1 MIAILSRRKVGV
13 GLMAVLA
20 IAGCAV
26 ELQNTQAA
34 RDMEKASRP
43 PGSIY
48 TGWRIFQEK
57 CARCH
62 GSDASGT
69 PGAPDLL
76 PIVRHLGPRR
86 FVSLVLTRYDWSM
99 SAQAGGAEGAARDA
113 WIESLVRR
121 EQGVLQMP
129 AWQGEPVVNAH
140 IVDLYAYLTAR
151 AEGVQGTGRPPRP

>member
-1 MIAILSRRKVGV
+1 MIAIISPLRVVV
-13 GLMAVLA
+13 GLAAMMV

-26 ELQNTQAA
+26 ELQNAQAA
-34 RDMEKASRP
+34 REMEKASRP
-43 PGSIY
+43 PGSMY
-48 TGWRIFQEK
+48 AGWRVFQDK

-62 GSDASGT
+62 GSDASGG
-69 PGAPDLL
+69 PGAPDLM
-76 PIVRHLGPRR
+76 PIVRHMGPRR

-113 WIESLVRR
+113 WIDSLVRR
-121 EQGVLQMP
+121 EQGALQMP

-151 AEGVQGTGRPPRP
+151 AEGVQGTGRPQRP